1 MVIRLLALNIM
12 EKPGLEKIFYFYI
25 VRLALFV
32 FLLNSDQGSV
42 EKIVGGLQHLF
53 ILLMPKL
60 GEQRNK

>member
-1 MVIRLLALNIM
+1 M
-12 EKPGLEKIFYFYI
+12 EKSGLEKIFYFYI